1 MVVSTRGGGTQPA
14 VADGRLIDRRR
25 LLAPTTG
32 EAFRAVPSRTDMTTI
47 DVNGREVNLLD
58 GELYAGDPSPVYRR
72 LRDEAPAYWDPIQQI
87 WGISRHED
95 VIAVEKDAP
104 RYTSS
109 GGSRPRIVGDV
120 SMINNDDPLHQHKR
134 RLVARRFT
142 PRSVKQH
149 EDDVRRVVTE
159 LIDAVAPAGAC
170 DVVADLAAPLP
181 ARVICEMLGF
191 DASLADKC
199 REWSEVTMLSGGQY
213 DVGGAVH
220 EPSEATITAVVEF
233 ASEALALLE
242 QRRAEP
248 RDDLFSVWAHSEL
261 ELPDGTVRA
270 MNDDEVVH
278 EALLLLDGGAET
290 TRTVIGTMCLELAR
304 HPDQRAALVADP
316 EILGRTGVEEMIRW
330 VTPIL
335 NMRRTATADH
345 ELHGETIRG
354 GDEILLMYGSANRDE
369 RVFDDP
375 DTLDLAREHN
385 HHVAFGFGT
394 HFCLGA
400 SLARLEIRVMF
411 EEIARRLPEL
421 EPLDG
426 FEPRRLPSA
435 FACGYESLPMA
446 FTPGA

>member
-1 MVVSTRGGGTQPA
+1 MATP
-14 VADGRLIDRRR
+14 
-25 LLAPTTG
+25 
-32 EAFRAVPSRTDMTTI
+32 
-47 DVNGREVNLLD
+47 DVNLLDVNLLD
-58 GELYAGDPSPVYRR
+58 GDLYAGDPLPVYRR
-72 LRDEAPAYWDPIQQI
+72 LRDDAPAYWDPVHRL
-87 WGISRHED
+87 WGISRHDD
-95 VIAVEKDAP
+95 VVEVEKDTA
-104 RYTSS
+104 RYTSAL
-109 GGSRPRIVGDV
+109 GSRPRIVGDV
-120 SMINNDDPLHQHKR
+120 SMINNDDPLHQSKR

-149 EDDVRRVVTE
+149 EDHVRRVVTD
-159 LIDAVAPAGAC
+159 LIDAISPAGQC
-170 DVVADLAAPLP
+170 EVVADLAAPLP

-191 DASLADKC
+191 DVSHADRC

-220 EPSEATITAVVEF
+220 EPSEATINAVFEF
-233 ASEALALLE
+233 ASAALEVLA

-316 EILGRTGVEEMIRW
+316 AILGRTGVEELIRW

-335 NMRRTATADH
+335 NMRRTATEDH
-345 ELHGETIRG
+345 ELHGQTIRA

-369 RVFDDP
+369 RVFADP

-411 EEIARRLPEL
+411 EEIARRLPDLEL
-421 EPLDG
+421 VDAV
-426 FEPRRLPSA
+426 EPRRLPSA
-435 FACGYESLPMA
+435 FACGYEALPMT
-446 FTPGA
+446 FTPGG